1 MRLTTKVR
9 RYWRV
14 VILGTLIGF
23 GVFSPT
29 THAITVIGHASVDRN
44 ELQLKEVRAIF
55 TMKKRLWSDGQRV
68 QVYVLS
74 QDQKTHKAFCKQ
86 VLGIFPRQL
95 DAIWQRLVYSGTGQ
109 APTALSSKEEM
120 IQTIANTPGAI
131 GYIQQDY
138 DHENIKAIRV
148 H

>member
-1 MRLTTKVR
+1 M
-9 RYWRV
+9 
-14 VILGTLIGF
+14 IGF
-23 GVFSPT
+23 SVFSPT

-86 VLGIFPRQL
+86 VL
-95 DAIWQRLVYSGTGQ
+95 
-109 APTALSSKEEM
+109 
-120 IQTIANTPGAI
+120 
-131 GYIQQDY
+131 
-138 DHENIKAIRV
+138 
-148 H
+148 